1 MTIESN
7 GAKVTVEL
15 AASGNRVR
23 LVVEDA
29 NGDEF
34 CSAHLDDNHC
44 EALETALR
52 AARLELHARA
62 VST

>member
-34 CSAHLDDNHC
+34 CSAHC